1 MVMHS
6 TLEAIADAQYVCNR
20 AIESVK
26 GCKDAQA
33 LRDLDELR
41 EKIEKIEGYLN
52 PFVVS
57 ELDGMLEDT
66 YG

>member
-26 GCKDAQA
+26 DCRDAQA
-33 LRDLDELR
+33 LRDLDELK

>member
-6 TLEAIADAQYVCNR
+6 TLEAIADARYACSR
-20 AIESVK
+20 ATESVK
-26 GCKDAQA
+26 SCKDAEA
-33 LRDLDELR
+33 LRNLDELR

-52 PFVVS
+52 PFVIS
-57 ELDGMLEDT
+57 ELDGMLEET